1 VASAPGTPRASAFES
16 WSFPVI
22 AGHVGLSALPRNTK
36 IFSFT
41 LTGRLPRMVLVR
53 PGEALADGTTDTN
66 RGSAG
71 LSDRSPESPRKLL
84 SAPGRNRTCDSRF
97 RKPLLYPLSY
107 EGLRTL
113 PSDRTSGNL
122 RPPG

>member
-22 AGHVGLSALPRNTK
+22 AGHVGVSALPRNTK

-66 RGSAG
+66 RGE
-71 LSDRSPESPRKLL
+71 R
-84 SAPGRNRTCDSRF
+84 
-97 RKPLLYPLSY
+97 
-107 EGLRTL
+107 RTL
-113 PSDRTSGNL
+113 RSLPRISAKTPQCPRQESNL
-122 RPPG
+122 RHAV